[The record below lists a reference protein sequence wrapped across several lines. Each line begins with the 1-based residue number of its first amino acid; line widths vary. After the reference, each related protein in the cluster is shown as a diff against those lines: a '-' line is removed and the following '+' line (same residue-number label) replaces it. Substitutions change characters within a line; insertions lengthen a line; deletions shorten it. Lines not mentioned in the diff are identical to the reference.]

1 MQEYHIFAYLKANHN
16 VTLVFDPTYLPM
28 DPNQFRREDWRT
40 FNGNKSEDLYPTAPL
55 SNVKRTTTTAYVD
68 ADHAS
73 NTVTKKSRT
82 GYIIYLNNDLIY

>member
-1 MQEYHIFAYLKANHN
+1 MQGYHIFAYLKANHN

-40 FNGNKSEDLYPTAPL
+40 FNGNKSEDLHPTAPL